1 MPVRRLWRWTSAFG
15 QFWYDFVI
23 GDDWAAAAGLLVMLG
38 AGYGLL
44 RAYVSAWW
52 AGPVVITFTPAG
64 HIVAGGGNG
73 SAQPSYSTISRSIL
87 MQPTRTEPW
96 R

>member
-1 MPVRRLWRWTSAFG
+1 MAVHRLWRWTSPFG

-23 GDDWAAAAGLLVMLG
+23 GDDWAAAGVLVMLG

-44 RAYVSAWW
+44 RAHVSAWW
-52 AGPVVITFTPAG
+52 AGPVVITFTLLVTLWGAG
-64 HIVAGGGNG
+64 QEQRA
-73 SAQPSYSTISRSIL
+73 ASYSTISRSIP
-87 MQPTRTEPW
+87 MQPRRTAPW